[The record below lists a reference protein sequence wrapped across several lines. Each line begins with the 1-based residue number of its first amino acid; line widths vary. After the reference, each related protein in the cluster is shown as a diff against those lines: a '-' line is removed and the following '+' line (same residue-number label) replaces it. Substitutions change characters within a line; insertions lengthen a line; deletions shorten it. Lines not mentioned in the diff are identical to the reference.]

1 MHREFFALA
10 GSIRRAAAL
19 VAVVSILPLT
29 AAAQV
34 RPRPMAT
41 QAPPSRT
48 AAPAERES
56 VSNWY
61 GELQGLSN
69 HLRRVH
75 DQALRDPGLAQAR
88 EQLTTAIQRAMD
100 AADPELPRLAAR
112 VQRMPA
118 EIAAARQRGDTDR
131 IPALERELAQIQA
144 RFVRVRSDVLRQ
156 PAIARQAHAYEE
168 RLRQRM
174 IQIEPLT
181 EALLARTGELQRLI
195 QDALPQRRND

>member
-1 MHREFFALA
+1 MQTEFFALA

-19 VAVVSILPLT
+19 AAVITIVPLT

-34 RPRPMAT
+34 RPAAT
-41 QAPPSRT
+41 EVPRGRAT
-48 AAPAERES
+48 APAARES
-56 VSNWY
+56 VSGWY
-61 GELQGLSN
+61 GELQGISN

-75 DQALRDPGLAQAR
+75 DQALRDPALAQAR
-88 EQLTTAIQRAMD
+88 EQLMASIQRAMD

-118 EIAAARQRGDTDR
+118 EIASARQRGDNDR

-144 RFVRVRSDVLRQ
+144 RFVRVRADVLRQ
-156 PAIARQAHAYEE
+156 PDIARQAHAYEE

-181 EALLARTGELQRLI
+181 ENLLARTDQLQRLLQSAI
-195 QDALPQRRND
+195 SPSPEED

>member
-1 MHREFFALA
+1 
-10 GSIRRAAAL
+10 
-19 VAVVSILPLT
+19 LT

-34 RPRPMAT
+34 RSRPAAA
-41 QAPPSRT
+41 QAPPSRS
-48 AAPAERES
+48 AAPAPRES
-56 VSNWY
+56 VSTWY

-69 HLRRVH
+69 HLQRVH
-75 DQALRDPGLAQAR
+75 DQALRDPALAQAR

>member
-19 VAVVSILPLT
+19 AAVVSILPLT

-34 RPRPMAT
+34 RPQPAAT
-41 QAPPSRT
+41 QAPPSRS
-48 AAPAERES
+48 AAPRES
-56 VSNWY
+56 VSTWY

-69 HLRRVH
+69 HLQRVH
-75 DQALRDPGLAQAR
+75 DQALRDPSLAQAR

-118 EIAAARQRGDTDR
+118 EISAARRRGDTDR
-131 IPALERELAQIQA
+131 IPELERELAQIQA

-168 RLRQRM
+168 RLRLRM

>member
-1 MHREFFALA
+1 MA
-10 GSIRRAAAL
+10 GSIRRAVAL
-19 VAVVSILPLT
+19 AAVVSIVPLT

-34 RPRPMAT
+34 RPRPMGT
-41 QAPPSRT
+41 QVPQSRNAPPT
-48 AAPAERES
+48 ARES

-61 GELQGLSN
+61 GELQELSG
-69 HLRRVH
+69 HLQAVH
-75 DQALRDPGLAQAR
+75 DRALRDPALAQAR
-88 EQLTTAIQRAMD
+88 EQLTLAIQRAMD

-118 EIAAARQRGDTDR
+118 EIAAARQRGDNDR
-131 IPALERELAQIQA
+131 ISTMERELAQIQA
-144 RFVRVRSDVLRQ
+144 RVVRVRSDVLRQ
-156 PAIARQAHAYEE
+156 PAIARQAHAYEQ
-168 RLRQRM
+168 RLLQRM